1 MITNQSITP
10 LLDFYTDSFLT
21 ELKRLEAVG
30 LAALTVKD
38 WRHLRFC
45 SLVSDLLVTKEFITL
60 LDSDDQGQRFSA
72 VLRLARFRE
81 LRAEV
86 CWS

>member
-1 MITNQSITP
+1 MINNQSIIL
-10 LLDFYTDSFLT
+10 LLDFYTDAFLT

-30 LAALTVKD
+30 LEALTVKD

-45 SLVSDLLVTKEFITL
+45 SLVSDLLVTKGFLAL
-60 LDSDDQGQRFSA
+60 LDSDNQGQRFSA

-81 LRAEV
+81 LRAEE
-86 CWS
+86 CWN